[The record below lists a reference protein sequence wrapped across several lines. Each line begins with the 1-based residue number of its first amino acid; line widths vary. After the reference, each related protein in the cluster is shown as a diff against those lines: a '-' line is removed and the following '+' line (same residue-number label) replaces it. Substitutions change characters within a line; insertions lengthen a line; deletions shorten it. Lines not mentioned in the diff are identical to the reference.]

1 MGSVGCQRT
10 GRMFGGQCSRSG
22 RGGIILVDDV
32 LEFVLV
38 TDFSRPKLQTAQFD
52 DDSYDGVLVV
62 AM

>member
-1 MGSVGCQRT
+1 
-10 GRMFGGQCSRSG
+10 MFGGQCSRSG